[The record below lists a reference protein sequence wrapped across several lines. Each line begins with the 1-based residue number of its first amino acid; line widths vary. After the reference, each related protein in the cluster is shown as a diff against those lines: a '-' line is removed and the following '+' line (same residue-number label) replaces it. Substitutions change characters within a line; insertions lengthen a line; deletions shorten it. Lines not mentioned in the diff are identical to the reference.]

1 MKSIIDSLLLLLTKL
16 RCHFSPVPLFCTGY
30 MFHNN
35 LENATSS
42 LWELWNG
49 PTEGPGMNSRNHHMF
64 SSISA
69 WFVQHVSGL
78 QNINCASRTA
88 QIRLGA
94 VPLRSTHL
102 KRELPC
108 GEVSVDFERHGG
120 SQCLV
125 VPEGAE
131 SILSCGQNG
140 EVVFSQRS
148 HSTLADADVLSSR
161 LTPIQRP

>member
-1 MKSIIDSLLLLLTKL
+1 
-16 RCHFSPVPLFCTGY
+16 
-30 MFHNN
+30 
-35 LENATSS
+35 
-42 LWELWNG
+42 
-49 PTEGPGMNSRNHHMF
+49 MNSRNHHMF

-78 QNINCASRTA
+78 QNINCASQTA
-88 QIRLGA
+88 QVRLGA
-94 VPLRSTHL
+94 VPLRSTHV

-131 SILSCGQNG
+131 SVLSCGRNG
-140 EVVFSQRS
+140 EVILESSLRGTRTDT
-148 HSTLADADVLSSR
+148 HALSSR
-161 LTPIQRP
+161 LMARMRP